1 MSDVTLK
8 SKPLVLIDASGWL
21 FRAYHALPPLSN
33 MKGEPTGAIFG
44 MVNMLKRL
52 QKDYAPEHIAVV
64 FDAPGKTFREAIYAD
79 YKANRDATPPDLLH
93 QWPIIVEMIK
103 AMGLP
108 TLSVSGV
115 EADDVI
121 GTLAKIGE
129 AAGHEVLIVTSD
141 KDMAQLVNDRVKLVD
156 TMKNRVMD
164 PAGVI
169 EKFGVPP
176 ERIVD
181 YLALIGD
188 TSDNIPGVPSVGP
201 KTAAK
206 WLNEYGS
213 LDAIIARA
221 DEIKGKVGEK
231 LREAL
236 PQIPM
241 SHDLATIRCDV
252 ALPLTLEE
260 LVPGPADK
268 PKLATIYRESG
279 FHRALEELGNLS
291 LPLAPGEVAA
301 SATGGGA
308 HVDML
313 STSEPG
319 GAPSHKR
326 PPEGG
331 QAVEQPPAQP
341 SAKTQAIAVLDE
353 ASFADMLAKLEAAAL
368 ICVDT
373 ETDALDAMQSGL
385 VGLAF
390 ATEAGHGWYVPLTH
404 DYLGAPKQLDRATVL
419 ARLKPLLE
427 DPARPKV
434 GQHIK
439 YDLNVLAR
447 HGVDV
452 QGVAFDTM
460 LESYVLD
467 AAGNRHDMDTL
478 AERYLGH
485 KTISF
490 TDVAGKGKSQLTFN
504 QVAIDEATQYSAEDA
519 DITLRLH
526 QVLYPK
532 LAAEPPLKSVFETI
546 EMPLV
551 PVLAGM
557 ERAGVKVDSALLAR
571 ISTELAK
578 RMDEI
583 QSECFV
589 AAGGEFNLGSPK
601 QLQVILFDQLKLRVV
616 SKTPKGDPSTAEN
629 VLEELADEHPLPR
642 LILEWRGMSKLK
654 STYTDNLPKQIN
666 PQTGRIHTSY
676 HQAVA
681 QTGRLS
687 SNDPNL
693 QNIPV
698 RTADGR
704 RIRQAFIA
712 EPGNALLSID
722 YSQIEL
728 RLMAH
733 FSGDERLQDAFRRG
747 IDIHQATAAEVF
759 GQPLDQ
765 VSAESRRSAKAI
777 NFGLIYGISAFGL
790 AKQLGIGRNDAQDYI
805 DRFFARYP
813 GVRRFMETT
822 KAQAHEL
829 GYVETLFGRRLYLPE
844 IQSRNAA
851 QRQYAERTAINA
863 PLQGTAADLIKRA
876 MIDVAAWLPANA
888 PDLRMILQVHDELVF
903 EGPADQLAVFGP
915 RIAQRMCEAAKLA
928 VPLVA
933 DYGTGANWDAAHT
946 ATGHASSASG

>member
-1 MSDVTLK
+1 MSDVPLK
-8 SKPLVLIDASGWL
+8 AHPLVLIDASGWL

-93 QWPIIVEMIK
+93 QWPIIVEMVK

-108 TLSVSGV
+108 TLSVPGV

-231 LREAL
+231 LRDAI

-260 LVPGPADK
+260 LVPGPANK

-279 FHRALEELGNLS
+279 FHRALEELG
-291 LPLAPGEVAA
+291 P
-301 SATGGGA
+301 
-308 HVDML
+308 VD
-313 STSEPG
+313 
-319 GAPSHKR
+319 GAPTPAAPQAAAATADAEALVAQQTDDAPVA
-326 PPEGG
+326 PPT
-331 QAVEQPPAQP
+331 
-341 SAKTQAIAVLDE
+341 SAPTQAIAVLDE
-353 ASFADMLAKLEAAAL
+353 DTFADMLAKLEAAAL

-404 DYLGAPKQLDRATVL
+404 DYLGAPKQLDRAAVL

-427 DPARPKV
+427 DPVRPKV

-485 KTISF
+485 KTIPF

-526 QVLYPK
+526 RVLYPK
-532 LAAEPPLKSVFETI
+532 LAAEPQLKSVFETI

-583 QSECFV
+583 QAECFV

-876 MIDVAAWLPANA
+876 MIDVAAWLPAHA

>member
-1 MSDVTLK
+1 MSDVLPK
-8 SKPLVLIDASGWL
+8 QHPLVLIDASGWL

-33 MKGEPTGAIFG
+33 ARGEPTGAIFG

-64 FDAPGKTFREAIYAD
+64 FDAPGKTFREASYAE

-93 QWPIIVEMIK
+93 QWPIIVDMVK

-164 PAGVI
+164 PAGVV

-221 DEIKGKVGEK
+221 GEIKGKVGEK
-231 LREAL
+231 LRDAI

-241 SHDLATIRCDV
+241 SHDLATIRCNV
-252 ALPLTLEE
+252 ELPLTLEQ

-268 PKLATIYRESG
+268 AKLAAIYKASG
-279 FHRALEELGNLS
+279 FHRVLEELGPIDGVAETQPTTVS
-291 LPLAPGEVAA
+291 VPVEADDTRVDQRTDDVPAPAA
-301 SATGGGA
+301 
-308 HVDML
+308 
-313 STSEPG
+313 
-319 GAPSHKR
+319 
-326 PPEGG
+326 
-331 QAVEQPPAQP
+331 P

-353 ASFADMLAKLEAAAL
+353 ATLADMLAKLEAAEL

-404 DYLGAPKQLDRATVL
+404 DYLGAPKQLDRTAVL
-419 ARLKPLLE
+419 ARVKPLLE
-427 DPARPKV
+427 DPARPKL

-447 HGVDV
+447 HGVNV
-452 QGVAFDTM
+452 RGVAFDTM

-478 AERYLGH
+478 AEKYLNH

-490 TDVAGKGKSQLTFN
+490 SDVAGKGKGQLTFN
-504 QVAIDEATQYSAEDA
+504 QVAIDQATQYSAEDA

-526 QVLYPK
+526 EALFPK
-532 LAAEPPLKSVFETI
+532 LAAEPALRSVFETL

-557 ERAGVKVDSALLAR
+557 EFAGVKVDTALLAR
-571 ISTELAK
+571 VSTELAK

-583 QSECFV
+583 QAECFA

-654 STYTDNLPKQIN
+654 STYADNLPKQVN

-733 FSGDERLQDAFRRG
+733 FSEDERLQDAFRRG
-747 IDIHQATAAEVF
+747 LDIHLATAAEVF

-765 VSAESRRSAKAI
+765 VSAESRRAAKAI
-777 NFGLIYGISAFGL
+777 NFGLIYGMSAFGL

-813 GVRRFMETT
+813 GVKRFMETT
-822 KAQAHEL
+822 KEQARAS
-829 GYVETLFGRRLYLPE
+829 GYVETLFGRRLYLPD
-844 IQSRNAA
+844 ILNRSAA

-876 MIDVAAWLPANA
+876 MIDVAAWLPIHA

-903 EGPADQLAVFGP
+903 EGPTARLETLAP
-915 RIAQRMCEAAKLA
+915 TIAGLMCRAATLA

-933 DYGTGANWDAAHT
+933 DFGIGPNWDAAHN
-946 ATGHASSASG
+946 ATGHVSSAG

>member
-1 MSDVTLK
+1 MSDVLPK
-8 SKPLVLIDASGWL
+8 QHPLVLIDASGWL

-33 MKGEPTGAIFG
+33 ARGEPTGAIFG

-64 FDAPGKTFREAIYAD
+64 FDAPGKTFREAIYAE

-93 QWPIIVEMIK
+93 QWPIIVDMVN

-164 PAGVI
+164 PAGVV

-231 LREAL
+231 LRDAI

-241 SHDLATIRCDV
+241 SHDLATIRCNV
-252 ALPLTLEE
+252 ELPLTLEQ

-268 PKLATIYRESG
+268 AKLAAIYKASG
-279 FHRALEELGNLS
+279 FHRVLEELGPIDGVAETQPTTVS
-291 LPLAPGEVAA
+291 VPAEADDTRVDRRTDDVPAPAA
-301 SATGGGA
+301 
-308 HVDML
+308 
-313 STSEPG
+313 
-319 GAPSHKR
+319 
-326 PPEGG
+326 
-331 QAVEQPPAQP
+331 P

-353 ASFADMLAKLEAAAL
+353 AALADMLAKLEAAEL

-404 DYLGAPKQLDRATVL
+404 DYLGAPKQLDRTAVL
-419 ARLKPLLE
+419 ARVKPLLE
-427 DPARPKV
+427 DPARPKL

-447 HGVDV
+447 HGVNV
-452 QGVAFDTM
+452 RGVAFDTM

-478 AERYLGH
+478 AEKYLNH

-490 TDVAGKGKSQLTFN
+490 SDVAGKGKGQLTFN
-504 QVAIDEATQYSAEDA
+504 QVAIDQATQYSAEDA

-526 QVLYPK
+526 EALFPK
-532 LAAEPPLKSVFETI
+532 LAAEPALRSVFETL

-557 ERAGVKVDSALLAR
+557 EFAGVKVDTALLAR

-583 QSECFV
+583 QAECFA

-654 STYTDNLPKQIN
+654 STYADNLPKQVN

-733 FSGDERLQDAFRRG
+733 FSEDERLQDAFRRG
-747 IDIHQATAAEVF
+747 LDIHLATAAEVF

-765 VSAESRRSAKAI
+765 VSAESRRAAKAI
-777 NFGLIYGISAFGL
+777 NFGLIYGMSAFGL

-813 GVRRFMETT
+813 GVKRFMETT
-822 KAQAHEL
+822 KEQARAS
-829 GYVETLFGRRLYLPE
+829 GYVETLFGRRLYLPD
-844 IQSRNAA
+844 ILNRNAA

-876 MIDVAAWLPANA
+876 MIDVAAWLPIHA

-903 EGPADQLAVFGP
+903 EGPTARLETLAST
-915 RIAQRMCEAAKLA
+915 IAGLMCRAATLA

-933 DYGTGANWDAAHT
+933 DFGIGPNWDAAHN
-946 ATGHASSASG
+946 ATGHVSSAG